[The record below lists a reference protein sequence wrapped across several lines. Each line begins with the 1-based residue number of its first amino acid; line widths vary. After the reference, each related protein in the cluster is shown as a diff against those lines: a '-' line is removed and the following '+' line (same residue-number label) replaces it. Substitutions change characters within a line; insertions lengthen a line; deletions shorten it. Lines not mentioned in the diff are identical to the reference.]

1 MEKSKHNK
9 IKRGKAEA
17 AAIWIVFAVFLIY
30 AVTLVFPFVWMFINS
45 FKTSQE
51 FFQGNIWGLPE
62 TWRFENYSEIFFGKP
77 AADEASTPIVTTVTG
92 KLFGVTHKYSIFHMF
107 IVSILLT
114 PADHA
119 FEYLFFRNERLRRI
133 EIQVSRQTGHLQRGD
148 ISDDR
153 SHCRHSARTV
163 SPDVCFRAYG

>member
-92 KLFGVTHKYSIFHMF
+92 KLSALPTSIRYSTCL
-107 IVSILLT
+107 S
-114 PADHA
+114 
-119 FEYLFFRNERLRRI
+119 
-133 EIQVSRQTGHLQRGD
+133 
-148 ISDDR
+148 
-153 SHCRHSARTV
+153 
-163 SPDVCFRAYG
+163 

>member
-1 MEKSKHNK
+1 MDRFRS
-9 IKRGKAEA
+9 IPDLCGYAGISVR
-17 AAIWIVFAVFLIY
+17 VDVYQFVQDFAGI
-30 AVTLVFPFVWMFINS
+30 FP
-45 FKTSQE
+45 
-51 FFQGNIWGLPE
+51 GNIWGLPE

-114 PADHA
+114 LADHA